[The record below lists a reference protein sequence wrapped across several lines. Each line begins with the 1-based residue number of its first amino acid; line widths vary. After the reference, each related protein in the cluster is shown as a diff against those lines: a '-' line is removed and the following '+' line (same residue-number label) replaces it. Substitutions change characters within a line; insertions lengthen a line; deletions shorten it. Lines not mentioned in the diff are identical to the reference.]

1 MEDDGTMTAG
11 EAEKAH
17 LRGPEGKPD
26 EDDGAHYLG

>member
-1 MEDDGTMTAG
+1 VEDDAPLTAE

-17 LRGPEGKPD
+17 LLGPEAKPR